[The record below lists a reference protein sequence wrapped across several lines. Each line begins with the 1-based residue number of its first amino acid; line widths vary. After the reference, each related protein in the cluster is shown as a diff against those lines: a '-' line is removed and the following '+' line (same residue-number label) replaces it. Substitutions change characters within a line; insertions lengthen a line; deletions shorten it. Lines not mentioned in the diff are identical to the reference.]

1 MQVNQRL
8 QFMLLA
14 VVGGLMGGISSGYL
28 LHTGAVYA
36 QPGTERAVVAKRFQL
51 VGDDG
56 QLRGFFSADADGT
69 AILNLADKKGKP
81 RIGLAVKPDGSP
93 SVNVY
98 GVNGIQQVTLGV
110 AGNQAGL
117 SVRTETSD
125 RAFIGALPVVIQES
139 KYLVE
144 TENVCGVHLE
154 PRWNAVHFNTRE
166 DHHRIRDVGCDFGH
180 QIRMPCAGRGVVS
193 PPAQGQPCRLV

>member
-69 AILNLADKKGKP
+69 AILSLADKKGKP

-125 RAFIGALPVVIQES
+125 RAFIGVS
-139 KYLVE
+139 SGGNSRVE
-144 TENVCGVHLE
+144 VFG
-154 PRWNAVHFNTRE
+154 
-166 DHHRIRDVGCDFGH
+166 RDGK
-180 QIRMPCAGRGVVS
+180 
-193 PPAQGQPCRLV
+193 RLWGAP